1 MKYLLMATVLLSNI
15 AFARTFDYSCESN
28 GLGKFKIVF
37 DETTFKSSIEVEG
50 KTYKE
55 AQTVRYGGDL
65 RVVSQDKSFK
75 LFIDEQVTGIGT
87 VSHFNT
93 ADHVSCTRKI
103 NQ

>member
-1 MKYLLMATVLLSNI
+1 MKFLLIASVLLTNI

-28 GLGKFKIVF
+28 TLGKFKVVF

-50 KTYKE
+50 KSYKE
-55 AQTVRYGGDL
+55 AKSSRYNGDL
-65 RVVSQDKSFK
+65 RVISQDASFK

-87 VSHFNT
+87 VSHQDT
-93 ADHVSCTRKI
+93 IGHVSCSRKI